1 MGQSWAEGLMLGLGL
16 GLVFGLVSKIRY
28 CLVKDGLG
36 FDGCVFVFKVL
47 WTEVKVLVL
56 NLAWVRLG
64 RPKNKR
70 RRSKKEKTK
79 GRYKNIN
86 ISKNKN

>member
-1 MGQSWAEGLMLGLGL
+1 M
-16 GLVFGLVSKIRY
+16 
-28 CLVKDGLG
+28 C
-36 FDGCVFVFKVL
+36 FKVL
-47 WTEVKVLVL
+47 WAEVKVLVL
-56 NLAWVRLG
+56 NLAWARLG

-86 ISKNKN
+86 ISKNKNLIKSN